1 MSNVKGYLAAR
12 NRQTDGAE
20 NAEQEVEDSE
30 TSAVMAALH
39 LVGME
44 AGSFNPSES
53 QLVETWVMLGLVSVA
68 PIVEEVFE

>member
-12 NRQTDGAE
+12 NRQNESKGDEA
-20 NAEQEVEDSE
+20 QPVEDPE
-30 TSAVMAALH
+30 TSAVMAALQ

-44 AGSFNPSES
+44 AGSFSPSES
-53 QLVETWVMLGLVSVA
+53 QLVETWVMLGLVGVA